1 MLAMYAVIRSWVQ
14 SPLGGLISRATML
27 PCAAQRNN
35 PGAPKRMREN
45 LHGGYE
51 RTGLHPVV
59 AYVGR

>member
-27 PCAAQRNN
+27 PCAAKRNN

-45 LHGGYE
+45 LH
-51 RTGLHPVV
+51 
-59 AYVGR
+59 